1 MNAITRP
8 TEAATT
14 APSEAPS
21 AVPSGTPSGTPS
33 PAVDPRLDLAAAVSL
48 AGRTLAAVRAD
59 QYDAPTPCEEFD
71 VRRLSSHLVAVLR
84 RIAVIGRGEA
94 PFSVPSFADELADG
108 EWEAAWEAASSEVAQ
123 VWADPEI
130 LGRTLQLPA
139 GPMPGAAAAAAYTN
153 ELTVHTWDLATATG
167 QRPAW
172 DPALLERVL
181 SVVRRTLP
189 AGTRGGRVPYGE
201 VVAVDADAP
210 AIDRLVGWAGRR
222 P

>member
-8 TEAATT
+8 TEAATEAAIEATTGATTT
-14 APSEAPS
+14 APSS
-21 AVPSGTPSGTPS
+21 APS

-48 AGRTLAAVRAD
+48 AGRTLASVRAD

-71 VRRLSSHLVAVLR
+71 VRRLSSHLVAVVR

-108 EWEAAWEAASSEVAQ
+108 EWAAAWESGARELAQ

-130 LGRTLQLPA
+130 LGRTLQMPA
-139 GPMPGAAAAAAYTN
+139 GPMPGASAAAAYTN
-153 ELTVHTWDLATATG
+153 ELTVHTWDLAKATG
-167 QRPAW
+167 QHPAW
-172 DPALLERVL
+172 DSDLLERVL

-189 AGTRGGRVPYGE
+189 AETRGGRVPYGE
-201 VVAVDADAP
+201 IVAVAADAP
-210 AIDRLVGWAGRR
+210 VIDRLVGWAGRR